1 MSTTTP
7 HEVGCPNC
15 GTRQQVLLAES
26 ANVQRSP
33 AWRQAVLAGTWH
45 RFECEACALPF
56 RVERDALYTDL
67 HRGVLIGHFPRTRFA
82 EMEMLE
88 AQIAETWAQT
98 ITAEAPGAVARR
110 FDGPGPRIVFGHA
123 ALREKVVCF
132 DARLDD
138 RLVEAMKLVL
148 LEGFEGRAEAGVA
161 DLVLVEVR
169 PREEVLVFQPVG
181 DDGEAVGPQLV
192 HAPLAMYRDLEGTRE
207 TLEAALGGLFAG
219 LWVSWRRVRPDG
231 LLPPPPAEAR
241 AEAPWPA

>member
-33 AWRQAVLAGTWH
+33 AWRQTVLAGTWH

-67 HRGVLIGHFPRTRFA
+67 HRGALIGHFPRTRFA
-82 EMEMLE
+82 EREALE

-98 ITAEAPGAVARR
+98 ITVEAPAAVAKR
-110 FDGPGPRIVFGHA
+110 FQGPGPRIVFGHA

-138 RLVEAMKLVL
+138 RLVEAVKLLL
-148 LEGFEGRAEAGVA
+148 LEGIDGREEAGVA

-169 PREEVLVFQPVG
+169 PRDEALAFQPVG
-181 DDGEAVGPQLV
+181 PDGEAVGDHMLE
-192 HAPLAMYRDLEGTRE
+192 APLVMYRE
-207 TLEAALGGLFAG
+207 LEADRAIVEDALAPLFEG
-219 LWVSWRRVRPDG
+219 LWVSWRKVRPDG
-231 LLPPPPAEAR
+231 LLPPPPPEAR
-241 AEAPWPA
+241 AEAPWQA